1 LETRNWTINR
11 YMNKEIINT
20 VIRNRKSIYPK
31 DYSGEEI
38 PDQVI
43 KEILLN
49 ANYAPT
55 HRLTQPW
62 FFKVYKNESKQK
74 LIDIVNKID
83 ESKLSQ
89 IKLSKFIQKVND
101 SNAIISIFL
110 NRDEKERLPEWEEIA
125 AVSMSV
131 QNMWLTCY
139 ANNIGSYWSTPSFLK
154 EYGELIDLSVNQTS
168 LGFFFMG
175 VYDHKES
182 PKLRDDITT
191 KVEWI

>member
-1 LETRNWTINR
+1 
-11 YMNKEIINT
+11 MNKEIINT

-74 LIDIVNKID
+74 LINIISKID
-83 ESKLSQ
+83 ESKISK
-89 IKLSKFIQKVND
+89 IKHDKFIQKIND
-101 SNAIISIFL
+101 SNTIISIFL
-110 NRDEKERLPEWEEIA
+110 NRDKKERLPEWEEIA
-125 AVSMSV
+125 AVSMAV

-139 ANNIGSYWSTPSFLK
+139 VNNIGSYWSTPGFIQ
-154 EYGELIDLSVNQTS
+154 EYGKLVNLDNNESS

-175 VYDHKES
+175 VYNHKEIA
-182 PKLRDDITT
+182 KLRDDITT
-191 KVEWI
+191 KVEWV

>member
-1 LETRNWTINR
+1 METRNWTINR

>member
-1 LETRNWTINR
+1 
-11 YMNKEIINT
+11 MNKEIINT

-31 DYSGEEI
+31 DYSGEEV
-38 PDQVI
+38 PDIVI

-49 ANYAPT
+49 ANHAPT
-55 HRLTQPW
+55 HHLTQPW
-62 FFKVYKNESKQK
+62 FFKVYKNESKQN
-74 LIDIVNKID
+74 LIDIVSKID
-83 ESKLSQ
+83 ESKLSK
-89 IKLSKFIQKVND
+89 IKLNKFIQKVND

-110 NRDEKERLPEWEEIA
+110 NRDLKERLPEWEEIA

-154 EYGELIDLSVNQTS
+154 EYGDLIDLDENETS

-175 VYDHKES
+175 VYTHKES
-182 PKLRDDITT
+182 PKLRNDINS
-191 KVEWI
+191 KVEWV

>member
-1 LETRNWTINR
+1 METRNRTINT

-31 DYSGEEI
+31 DYSGEEV
-38 PDQVI
+38 PDIVI

-49 ANYAPT
+49 ANHAPT

-62 FFKVYKNESKQK
+62 FFKVYKNESKQN
-74 LIDIVNKID
+74 LIEIVSTID
-83 ESKLSQ
+83 ESKLSK

-101 SNAIISIFL
+101 SNVIISIFL
-110 NRDEKERLPEWEEIA
+110 NRDLKERLPEWEEIA

-139 ANNIGSYWSTPSFLK
+139 ANDIGSYWSTPSFLK
-154 EYGELIDLSVNQTS
+154 EYGDLIDIAENETS

-175 VYDHKES
+175 VYNHKES
-182 PKLRDDITT
+182 PKLRDDINS
-191 KVEWI
+191 KVDWV

>member
-1 LETRNWTINR
+1 METRNWTINT

-43 KEILLN
+43 QEILLN

-154 EYGELIDLSVNQTS
+154 EYGELIDLSINETS

>member
-154 EYGELIDLSVNQTS
+154 EYGELIDLSVNETS

-191 KVEWI
+191 KVEWV

>member
-1 LETRNWTINR
+1 
-11 YMNKEIINT
+11 MNKEIINT

-110 NRDEKERLPEWEEIA
+110 NRDEKKDYLNGKR
-125 AVSMSV
+125 
-131 QNMWLTCY
+131 
-139 ANNIGSYWSTPSFLK
+139 
-154 EYGELIDLSVNQTS
+154 
-168 LGFFFMG
+168 
-175 VYDHKES
+175 
-182 PKLRDDITT
+182 
-191 KVEWI
+191 

>member
-1 LETRNWTINR
+1 METRDRSINAN
-11 YMNKEIINT
+11 MNKEIINT

-38 PDQVI
+38 PDIVI

-49 ANYAPT
+49 ANHAPT

-62 FFKVYKNESKQK
+62 FFKVYKNESKQN
-74 LIDIVNKID
+74 LIEIVSKID
-83 ESKLSQ
+83 ESKLSK
-89 IKLSKFIQKVND
+89 IKLNKFIQKVND
-101 SNAIISIFL
+101 SNVIISIFL
-110 NRDEKERLPEWEEIA
+110 NRDLKERLPEWEEIA

-154 EYGELIDLSVNQTS
+154 EYGDLIDLEKNETS

-175 VYDHKES
+175 VYNHKES
-182 PKLRDDITT
+182 PKLRDDINS
-191 KVEWI
+191 KVDWV

>member
-1 LETRNWTINR
+1 
-11 YMNKEIINT
+11 MNKEIINT

-131 QNMWLTCY
+131 QNMWLMAT
-139 ANNIGSYWSTPSFLK
+139 NLNIGSYWS
-154 EYGELIDLSVNQTS
+154 
-168 LGFFFMG
+168 
-175 VYDHKES
+175 S
-182 PKLRDDITT
+182 PKLISSIDKFIPLSKGEKCLGLFYMGKYDGETVSRNPGPIE
-191 KVEWI
+191 KKYPG

>member
-1 LETRNWTINR
+1 METRNWTINR

-154 EYGELIDLSVNQTS
+154 EYGELIDLSVKSDFIRLFFHGS
-168 LGFFFMG
+168 L
-175 VYDHKES
+175 
-182 PKLRDDITT
+182 
-191 KVEWI
+191 

>member
-1 LETRNWTINR
+1 METRNWTINT

-43 KEILLN
+43 QEILLN

-74 LIDIVNKID
+74 LIDVVSKID
-83 ESKLSQ
+83 ESKLSK

-154 EYGELIDLSVNQTS
+154 EYGELVDLSINETS

-182 PKLRDDITT
+182 PKLRDDISS

>member
-1 LETRNWTINR
+1 
-11 YMNKEIINT
+11 MNKEIINK

-74 LIDIVNKID
+74 LIDIVSKID
-83 ESKLSQ
+83 ESKLSK
-89 IKLSKFIQKVND
+89 IKLSKFIQKVSD

-154 EYGELIDLSVNQTS
+154 EYGELIDLAENQTS

-175 VYDHKES
+175 VYNHKES
-182 PKLRDDITT
+182 PKLRDDITA
-191 KVEWI
+191 KVEWV